1 MQTNL
6 SYLLLFCCF
15 FVCKTSFSVTK
26 KLGKRHLRIYLQD
39 STTTQ
44 QKDSLLLTPTD
55 STALDSLKKPKE
67 AIEDII
73 THTAKG
79 YTIQNAKE
87 KTVTLYDEANVLYT
101 DIDLKAG
108 EIIINYITNTVR
120 ARGIKDSTGTGYT
133 QRPVFVQGGEESEQD
148 SIIFNFKTE
157 RAIIYGL
164 KTKQGEMFTYGTK
177 TKRVNDSTIYV
188 RKIRF
193 TTSEKPKPDYYIGTD
208 KAKLVPGKKIIVG
221 ASNLVLADVPTPIFL
236 PFAYF
241 PITQTRTSGFI
252 IPAFDPGNSSRG
264 IGMQNG
270 GYYFALNDYFDLTA
284 LGDIYSNGS
293 WGTRISSQYKVRYKF
308 SGNFTFSYENNVN
321 GIRGFDNFSR
331 QANYNI
337 NWSHRQDAKSS
348 PNSSFGASVRLG
360 SSQFFRQTLNQIN
373 VSQSQTNSFNSSIN
387 YSKKFVGTPFNM
399 NLTATHQ
406 QNTNTEE
413 IQMTLPSWTIN
424 MDRIFPFVGKD
435 GIQKTPIEKMGFNYT
450 MQGQYLVTTN
460 DNDFLTPAMF
470 NDTKAG
476 MQHTTGTSTNL
487 KVMKYFTLSP
497 SVNYTETWHF
507 DYINKFYD
515 PVEDEVITETLTGF
529 KSYREYNTGASLST
543 NIYGTFPINKGRLKA
558 IRHTIR
564 PSISYSYR
572 PDFADAFTR
581 KFQQSLDPLDLG
593 EYTIFDEGLYGGPSS
608 GLSNSVGITLNN
620 VLEAKV
626 APKDPDSDE
635 EDEKVALLN
644 NLNFSTSH
652 NFARDSIRWADVR
665 FSAGTRLF
673 KDKLAV
679 NIAGSMTPYK
689 VNESGAKINQFVDGF
704 LKLTTANV
712 TANYSI
718 SSNDLKK
725 KEGKEN
731 NKQNGNQD
739 IGDVI
744 GSDINPTDRFNNG
757 NLNGDRQ
764 NDDEEKDKTA
774 ELYNADIPWSINI
787 AYSSTYRSSGDDPL
801 QVANHSIMFNGN
813 VDLTP
818 KWQVGY
824 STGYDILNGGFTFTR
839 LNFTRDLDSW
849 QFNFNWVPFGTQTS
863 YTFFIGVKSS
873 LLSDLKWDK
882 NQPPDRMF

>member
-15 FVCKTSFSVTK
+15 FVCKTSFSKDK
-26 KLGKRHLRIYLQD
+26 KNTNRYLYQQD
-39 STTTQ
+39 SIITQ
-44 QKDSLLLTPTD
+44 QKDSLLLQQTD
-55 STALDSLKKPKE
+55 STALDSIKKPKE

-108 EIIINYITNTVR
+108 EIVINYITNTVR
-120 ARGIKDSTGTGYT
+120 ARGIKDSTGNGYT

-188 RKIRF
+188 RKIKF
-193 TTSEKPKPDYYIGTD
+193 TTSEKPKPDYYIGTE

-221 ASNLVLADVPTPIFL
+221 TSNLVLADVPTPLFL

-284 LGDIYSNGS
+284 LGDLYSNGS

-331 QANYNI
+331 QANYNL

-348 PNSSFGASVRLG
+348 PNSNFGASVRLG

-373 VSQSQTNSFNSSIN
+373 VAQSQTNSFNSSIN
-387 YSKKFVGTPFNM
+387 YSKKFVGTPFN
-399 NLTATHQ
+399 LTLATTLD
-406 QNTNTEE
+406 QNTNTEQ
-413 IQMTLPSWTIN
+413 IQMTLPSWNIN

-435 GIQKTPIEKMGFNYT
+435 GIQKTPIEKIGFNYT
-450 MQGQYLVTTN
+450 LQGEYSVTTN
-460 DNDFLTPAMF
+460 DADFFTPAMF
-470 NDTKAG
+470 NNTRAG
-476 MQHTTGTSTNL
+476 MRHTTGTSTNF

-497 SVNYTETWHF
+497 SINYTETWHF
-507 DYINKFYD
+507 DFINKFYD

-529 KSYREYNTGASLST
+529 KTYREYNTGASLGT

-564 PSISYSYR
+564 PSISYTYR

-581 KFQQSLDPLDLG
+581 KFQQSADPLDLG
-593 EYTIFDEGLYGGPSS
+593 EYTIFDEGLYRGPSS
-608 GLSNSVGITLNN
+608 GLSNSIGITLNN

-644 NLNFSTSH
+644 NLNFST
-652 NFARDSIRWADVR
+652 NYDITRDSIRWADVR

-689 VNESGAKINQFVDGF
+689 INDNGAKINQFVDGF
-704 LKLTTANV
+704 LRLTNANI

-718 SSNDLKK
+718 SSSDLKK
-725 KEGKEN
+725 KEGKN
-731 NKQNGNQD
+731 SKNQNGNQD
-739 IGDVI
+739 IGDII

-757 NLNGDRQ
+757 TLDNTPQKD
-764 NDDEEKDKTA
+764 EKDENKTA

-787 AYSSTYRSSGDDPL
+787 AYSSSYRTNGNDPL
-801 QVANHSIMFNGN
+801 QVTNHSVMFNGN

-882 NQPPDRMF
+882 NQPPDRIF